1 VAATGNDRTAPDSVD
16 AISGGTAAVGS
27 GVAIAS
33 AVSWTTW

>member
-1 VAATGNDRTAPDSVD
+1 VD
-16 AISGGTAAVGS
+16 AIPGGTAAVGS